1 MGNSTPHVLFD
12 AVRRRLRQQRLATAL
27 RWAAW
32 AATAILVAMALLQM
46 FVARFDVTVV
56 LAATVL
62 PWLVAAGWTASGRI
76 TPAEC
81 AAWADR
87 HLGGTSAYATLL
99 ETVGDQPP
107 RPASPAVEALLQW
120 VEAAVPRSQA
130 MLQALPLHMH
140 LAKPVMAMFVSA
152 ALTAILL
159 QLPAR
164 HAAAKWDRPA
174 DTPTAQTEPVA
185 HLATAPSDLPAAET
199 TDPTGAVQGSRGQ
212 AREAPP
218 TAELVAAKAGAD
230 SVEKALALTT
240 APATGA
246 SGSRAA
252 SGGREAGDSPDTLED
267 AGFTPSWQGELARR
281 VLSSTAAADNVPARA
296 DPAHAA
302 DYAAALSP
310 PDDPSAAPLKSPAPA
325 VPPEARPRA
334 RLGPAEQAYVRAYF
348 AGSGATP

>member
-1 MGNSTPHVLFD
+1 MGNPPPQVLFD
-12 AVRRRLRQQRLATAL
+12 AVRRRLRLQRLATAL
-27 RWAAW
+27 RSAAW
-32 AATAILVAMALLQM
+32 ATAAILVATTLLQM
-46 FVARFDVTVV
+46 FVVRFDVTAVI
-56 LAATVL
+56 AAAAL
-62 PWLVAAGWTASGRI
+62 PWLVATGWTASRRI

-107 RPASPAVEALLQW
+107 RPASPAVETLLQW

-130 MLQALPLHMH
+130 MLQAMPLHLR
-140 LAKPVMAMFVSA
+140 LAKPVMAMVVSA

-159 QLPAR
+159 QIPAR
-164 HAAAKWDRPA
+164 HAAAKWNRAA
-174 DTPTAQTEPVA
+174 DTPVAQTEPDA
-185 HLATAPSDLPAAET
+185 RLPTAPSDLPAAEA
-199 TDPTGAVQGSRGQ
+199 TDATVAVQRTPGQ
-212 AREAPP
+212 AREVPP
-218 TAELVAAKAGAD
+218 AAELAAAKAGAD
-230 SVEKALALTT
+230 SVDKELALTT

-267 AGFTPSWQGELARR
+267 AGFSPSWQGELARK

-296 DPAHAA
+296 DPSRAA
-302 DYAAALSP
+302 DYAAAPSP
-310 PDDPSAAPLKSPAPA
+310 SEDMSAALRHSPVPA
-325 VPPEARPRA
+325 VPPEARPRV

-348 AGSGATP
+348 SGSGATP

>member
-1 MGNSTPHVLFD
+1 MGNSTPKVLFD
-12 AVRRRLRQQRLATAL
+12 AVRRRLRLQRLATAL
-27 RWAAW
+27 RRATWAAV
-32 AATAILVAMALLQM
+32 AILVAMALLQL

-56 LAATVL
+56 LAATAL
-62 PWLVAAGWTASGRI
+62 PWLVGAGWTASGRI

-87 HLGGTSAYATLL
+87 HLGGKSAYATLL

-120 VEAAVPRSQA
+120 VDAAVPRSQA
-130 MLQALPLHMH
+130 MLHALPLRMR
-140 LAKPVMAMFVSA
+140 LAKPVMTLFVSG

-159 QLPAR
+159 QLPAPDT
-164 HAAAKWDRPA
+164 AAKWNMPA
-174 DTPTAQTEPVA
+174 GAPVAQTEPDA
-185 HLATAPSDLPAAET
+185 HLATAPRDQPAAET
-199 TDPTGAVQGSRGQ
+199 TEPTVAVQSSRGQ

-230 SVEKALALTT
+230 SVEKELALSTD
-240 APATGA
+240 PATGA

-252 SGGREAGDSPDTLED
+252 SGGREAGDSPDTLDD
-267 AGFTPSWQGELARR
+267 AGFTPSWQGELARK

-296 DPAHAA
+296 DPSHAA
-302 DYAAALSP
+302 DYAAAPSP
-310 PDDPSAAPLKSPAPA
+310 PDDSSAVPLMSPAPA
-325 VPPEARPRA
+325 VPPEARPRV

-348 AGSGATP
+348 SGSGATP